1 MTTTPSGGIA
11 LPPPRT
17 PGRYRVALVC
27 LGNIC
32 RSPMADVVLSE
43 RLAGAGLAE
52 RVEVTSS
59 GTGGWH
65 VGHPMDERAA
75 ATLTRAGYDATRH
88 RARQF
93 AADWLED
100 RDLVLAMDAANLA
113 HVRAAGA
120 AAPDGRVRLFRDFD
134 PVAPGGD
141 VPDPYYGGDA
151 GFEEVLAMVERTADA
166 LVTALATAVGTA
178 VGALPPEQDA
188 PGSRTS

>member
-1 MTTTPSGGIA
+1 MRPVEGGPA
-11 LPPPRT
+11 QDVPAPRF

-32 RSPMADVVLSE
+32 RSPMADVVLSA
-43 RLAGAGLAE
+43 RLADAGLAE

-59 GTGGWH
+59 GTGDWH

-100 RDLVLAMDAANLA
+100 RDLVLAMDTANLA
-113 HVRAAGA
+113 DVRAAGPA
-120 AAPDGRVRLFRDFD
+120 TPDGRVRLFRDFD
-134 PVAPGGD
+134 PVGPGGD

-151 GFEEVLAMVERTADA
+151 GFEEVLAMVERTADT
-166 LVTALATAVGTA
+166 LVTALATALG
-178 VGALPPEQDA
+178 
-188 PGSRTS
+188 GSRTP